1 MTKEEKVEALEVS
14 DKKQETRGA
23 TEDNSERTYNL
34 CYIVQLS
41 LIGSIGGFLLGYD
54 TGIIAGAQVYFDSDW
69 PEIQDS

>member
-1 MTKEEKVEALEVS
+1 MKEDKIEPLEVS
-14 DKKQETRGA
+14 DKKEEEGP
-23 TEDNSERTYNL
+23 TEDNSRTYNL
-34 CYIVQLS
+34 CYIITLS